1 MLSAVICS
9 ALGYPAFTVGTITGI
24 PQITKAD
31 FRHCSTGI
39 SCSQAPFY
47 LYTQGPI
54 FARPEETFACLRYLL
69 GGASSLHLHRH
80 VYFTESTSETVP
92 KFYAFRAGQNLPD
105 KEFRYLRTAIVT
117 VTVHRGLT
125 RRLPSHQVTN
135 FLDLPALGKCQPP

>member
-69 GGASSLHLHRH
+69 GGLRPI
-80 VYFTESTSETVP
+80 ETV
-92 KFYAFRAGQNLPD
+92 
-105 KEFRYLRTAIVT
+105 YLRLSLWPIEG
-117 VTVHRGLT
+117 GLL
-125 RRLPSHQVTN
+125 RLPPKLRRKSPKPIPGN
-135 FLDLPALGKCQPP
+135 NKAS